1 MATLHSSSPGPAV
14 RPNFPPSNFT
24 LFQRI
29 FGAISVNT
37 HGELLKLMQ
46 MKLKS
51 VKNTTQMTLQSY
63 VAKAY
68 MLSYIQ
74 QKSVEFYYVLQATSK
89 TAPTD
94 LNRKN
99 VFFQKWNGGF
109 IQLGK
114 MVSIDKM
121 SASNSKFEN
130 LRWTPQLQ
138 LEPYISWY
146 TSASNYLFE
155 DKITSSNTI
164 SSSSSTSLSTQS
176 LSRMF
181 EMITIITMIVQMR

>member
-114 MVSIDKM
+114 MVSIDKI

-130 LRWTPQLQ
+130 LRWTPYYHTTTYKLSILQ
-138 LEPYISWY
+138 LRTLTLHKALRWPGPNFACCPLVWQY
-146 TSASNYLFE
+146 TS
-155 DKITSSNTI
+155 T
-164 SSSSSTSLSTQS
+164 
-176 LSRMF
+176 
-181 EMITIITMIVQMR
+181 

>member
-14 RPNFPPSNFT
+14 RPNFPPGNFT

-29 FGAISVNT
+29 FGVISVNT

-63 VAKAY
+63 VATAY

-94 LNRKN
+94 LNRKM
-99 VFFQKWNGGF
+99 FFFKNRMVGSSSQVKWCLQTKYQPLTRNLKICDGHPNR
-109 IQLGK
+109 IS
-114 MVSIDKM
+114 VSISLLSVTQFRLSVDGVCWM
-121 SASNSKFEN
+121 LFCERIEN
-130 LRWTPQLQ
+130 IN
-138 LEPYISWY
+138 IS
-146 TSASNYLFE
+146 
-155 DKITSSNTI
+155 
-164 SSSSSTSLSTQS
+164 
-176 LSRMF
+176 
-181 EMITIITMIVQMR
+181 

>member
-99 VFFQKWNGGF
+99 VFFQKSNGGF

-121 SASNSKFEN
+121 SASNSKFEI
-130 LRWTPQLQ
+130 LRWTPYYYYYKGVHLVKRMQSQFMFSYLDQIQISLDQ
-138 LEPYISWY
+138 LEIEIS
-146 TSASNYLFE
+146 F
-155 DKITSSNTI
+155 
-164 SSSSSTSLSTQS
+164 
-176 LSRMF
+176 
-181 EMITIITMIVQMR
+181 